1 MTLLPRKNS
10 ELFQWHAPRLDRL
23 EGMMMKNSLCER
35 LLFHPDCA
43 SSQQNPKQLSVS
55 YITNVNKNLQ

>member
-1 MTLLPRKNS
+1 MPPR
-10 ELFQWHAPRLDRL
+10 FDRL

-35 LLFHPDCA
+35 LLFYPDCA

-55 YITNVNKNLQ
+55 YITNVNKHLQ